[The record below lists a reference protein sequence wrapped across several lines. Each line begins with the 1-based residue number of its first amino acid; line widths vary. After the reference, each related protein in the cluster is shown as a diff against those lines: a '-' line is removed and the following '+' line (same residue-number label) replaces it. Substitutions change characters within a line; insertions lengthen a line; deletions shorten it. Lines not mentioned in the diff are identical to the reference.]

1 MAFVIL
7 TEKPVS
13 IPAEPG
19 LDCTDYVDE
28 SYWEPFGAGTFGPGG
43 WTSINDEGEDL
54 IFLLPTGSWRTGFQP
69 TIAKIYFTG
78 VATVD
83 IGIEQQAAIFQET
96 LAAVNDYTSGAEID
110 LTSWASPEHELSTIY
125 IGNFP
130 GTGEFVVSSI
140 EFCTAPPEP
149 AGCQEY
155 TVKTDSWDSPAGYP
169 DLNTPAEIEVKPQ
182 SFGTFNFTG
191 YVLEGVDEASY
202 PLYATSSD
210 ESAFRVTVANA
221 EGTEL
226 FDVATTVGS
235 LWGLV
240 PCGYYS
246 TENGILRVTLENEGH
261 DIECNFFDL
270 QVGTDIQVYANDT
283 DAMDS
288 PAIDLKYEDTDYN
301 GYEHIYVPVIVT
313 IDTGKY
319 GAVRYSKIG
328 GGLGGYSVTVR
339 NRKSSTD
346 SFWISLYDGNQSFIV
361 SDTSSGGVAS
371 VYVDYPET
379 DDFYISIH
387 NGVGAAQTEF
397 SVMFPQ
403 PF

>member
-1 MAFVIL
+1 MEQSASFF
-7 TEKPVS
+7 TE
-13 IPAEPG
+13 G
-19 LDCTDYVDE
+19 LAY
-28 SYWEPFGAGTFGPGG
+28 
-43 WTSINDEGEDL
+43 IEG
-54 IFLLPTGSWRTGFQP
+54 
-69 TIAKIYFTG
+69 
-78 VATVD
+78 
-83 IGIEQQAAIFQET
+83 
-96 LAAVNDYTSGAEID
+96 YTSGAEID
-110 LTSWASPEHELSTIY
+110 LVWAVNEGPGGDYQLSSIY

-140 EFCTAPPEP
+140 EFCNEAVEPPGP

-191 YVLEGVDEASY
+191 YVLDGVDEASY

-210 ESAFRVTVANA
+210 ESVFRVTVANA